1 MLTTASNTP
10 IIVVTTIPVPT
21 DLWMSE
27 VSFFPAQILRYE
39 AAPSPK
45 QNAKAFTIQMTGK
58 DTPVAA
64 FPI

>member
-1 MLTTASNTP
+1 
-10 IIVVTTIPVPT
+10 
-21 DLWMSE
+21 MSE

-45 QNAKAFTIQMTGK
+45 QNAKAFTIQITGK